1 MINIYRED
9 GFDIRTLSY
18 ENYKKIANYNVS
30 NANRSFTAVLLDGVN
45 DEDEKNII
53 NELNIIPSPFALT
66 NDYDYDII
74 YKDFRLFNIQPVYEY
89 NDDYT
94 IKSANYYDKDNN
106 LTVTEDFI
114 YIFDKET
121 NEIIKINKEISWYR
135 LDGRIGAKKVLN
147 REYNYIIEK
156 EEKTSEI
163 RKQKIKRVKS
173 DLYNQDIRNKE
184 SIITLNDE
192 IEDYIKF
199 GKKDGLT
206 LDVSILDKL

>member
-53 NELNIIPSPFALT
+53 NELNITPSPFALT

-74 YKDFRLFNIQPVYEY
+74 YKDFRLFNIQPAYKY

-121 NEIIKINKEISWYR
+121 NEIININKEINWHR

-147 REYNYIIEK
+147 REYSDIIER
-156 EEKTSEI
+156 EEKSSEI
-163 RKQKIKRVKS
+163 RKQKIKRVKL
-173 DLYNQDIRNKE
+173 DLYNQDIKNKE
-184 SIITLNDE
+184 SIIALNNE

-206 LDVSILDKL
+206 LDSNILEKL